1 MVSRTP
7 FIWRGKRINHVNGST
22 SQLGFLKMKFKTVA
36 LAIVASFGLIA
47 ANANATTSTTTTT
60 VSGGTVHF
68 TGQFVNAA
76 CAVSTDTAD
85 QTINLGE
92 YRTASIT
99 AAGQTTT
106 NIPFNIKLV
115 DCDTSVATTATIA
128 FTGTPDEDNSTL
140 FAVNAGGTNSTSAT
154 GVGIQLLDSA
164 ANDLP
169 PDGNT
174 YSVGTTL
181 VSGDN
186 TIPFTARYKSTSATV
201 TAGQADADAT
211 FVIQYQ

>member
-1 MVSRTP
+1 
-7 FIWRGKRINHVNGST
+7 
-22 SQLGFLKMKFKTVA
+22 MKYKTIA
-36 LAIVASFGLIA
+36 LSVVASLSLVA
-47 ANANATTSTTTTT
+47 VCANATAGTTTTNT
-60 VSGGTVHF
+60 VNGGTVHF

-85 QTINLGE
+85 QTINLGQ

-115 DCDTSVATTATIA
+115 NCDTTVATAASIA

-140 FAVNAGGTNSTSAT
+140 FAVNAGGTNSTAAS

-164 ANDLP
+164 SNDLP
-169 PDGNT
+169 PDGTT
-174 YSVGTTL
+174 YSVAKTL
-181 VSGDN
+181 TDGDN
-186 TIPFTARYKSTSATV
+186 TIPFTARYKSTAATV

>member
-1 MVSRTP
+1 
-7 FIWRGKRINHVNGST
+7 
-22 SQLGFLKMKFKTVA
+22 MKFKILALSVVVSLGLVA
-36 LAIVASFGLIA
+36 TG
-47 ANANATTSTTTTT
+47 ANATTTSTTST
-60 VSGGTVHF
+60 VNGGTVHF

-85 QTINLGE
+85 QTIDLGQ

-115 DCDTSVATTATIA
+115 NCDTSVATTAAIT

-140 FAVNAGGTNSTSAT
+140 FAVNSGGTNSTAAS

-164 ANDLP
+164 SNDLP
-169 PDGNT
+169 PDGTT
-174 YSVGTTL
+174 YSMTKTL
-181 VSGDN
+181 TDGDN
-186 TIPFTARYKSTSATV
+186 TIPFTARYKSTAATV

>member
-1 MVSRTP
+1 
-7 FIWRGKRINHVNGST
+7 
-22 SQLGFLKMKFKTVA
+22 MKIKTVA
-36 LAIVASFGLIA
+36 LAIVASFGLVTA
-47 ANANATTSTTTTT
+47 SANATDSTTTTT
-60 VSGGTVHF
+60 TTVNGGTVHF

-140 FAVNAGGTNSTSAT
+140 FAVNAGGTNSTSAS

-169 PDGNT
+169 PDGTT

-181 VSGDN
+181 LSGDN